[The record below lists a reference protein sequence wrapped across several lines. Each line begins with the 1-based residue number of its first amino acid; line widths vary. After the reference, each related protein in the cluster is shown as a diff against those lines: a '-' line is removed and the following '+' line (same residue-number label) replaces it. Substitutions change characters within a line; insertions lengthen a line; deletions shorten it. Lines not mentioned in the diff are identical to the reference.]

1 MNSQTDVM
9 NYIKGGMRRTGG
21 GVLDFWNKYKRNKI
35 GVAGLGIIIFF
46 TLMAILA
53 PVISP
58 YNPNTINSSL
68 YLSPPSSAHL
78 LGTDSLGR
86 DLLSRDFYGA
96 QISLIVGFAAA
107 AISVF
112 VGLVIGLYS
121 GYFGGWADEILMRV
135 TDFFLV
141 IPTLVFMIVIAA
153 VIGPSLVNVILV
165 IGLLSWP
172 STARTIRSMVLSI
185 KNWPFIESAMI
196 NGGKSNYII
205 FRHIAPNVFP
215 VVFANAVMSV
225 ASAIFAQASLVF
237 LGVGDITDISWG
249 GIIHNAFA
257 FGAVSAGMWWYV
269 IPPGLFIILVIL
281 GFTMTGYSLE
291 EMFNPKK
298 RGF

>member
-1 MNSQTDVM
+1 M
-9 NYIKGGMRRTGG
+9 
-21 GVLDFWNKYKRNKI
+21 
-35 GVAGLGIIIFF
+35 
-46 TLMAILA
+46 
-53 PVISP
+53 
-58 YNPNTINSSL
+58 
-68 YLSPPSSAHL
+68 
-78 LGTDSLGR
+78 
-86 DLLSRDFYGA
+86 
-96 QISLIVGFAAA
+96 IVGFAAA
-107 AISVF
+107 AISVI

-153 VIGPSLVNVILV
+153 VIGPSLLNVILV

-185 KNWPFIESAMI
+185 KNWPFIESATI

-237 LGVGDITDISWG
+237 LGVGDVTDISWG
-249 GIIHNAFA
+249 GIIHDAFA
-257 FGAVSAGMWWYV
+257 FGAVTAGMWWYV

-291 EMFNPKK
+291 EMFNPKR